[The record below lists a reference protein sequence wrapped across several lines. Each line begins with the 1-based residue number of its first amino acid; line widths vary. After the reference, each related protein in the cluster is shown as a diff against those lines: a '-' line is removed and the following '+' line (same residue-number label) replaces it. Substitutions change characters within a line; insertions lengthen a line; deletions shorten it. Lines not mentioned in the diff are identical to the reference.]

1 MGLSENGPYGH
12 LNVEKMMI
20 NHQNWGYPT
29 PSVHHSVEEG
39 LVQLLLTVHNGMGQV
54 TKRTGGHKVVLNPE
68 SRHQE
73 ERMSSYCPSLL
84 ISSPFI
90 CCNLVYKENTRLSP
104 TITNHHQPMTVAQ
117 VGPSVSFS
125 LYVAKLSPFVGTP
138 CSFARMH
145 PRHSPQAP

>member
-1 MGLSENGPYGH
+1 MAARP
-12 LNVEKMMI
+12 
-20 NHQNWGYPT
+20 WYPT

-68 SRHQE
+68 SRHQA

-104 TITNHHQPMTVAQ
+104 TITNP
-117 VGPSVSFS
+117 
-125 LYVAKLSPFVGTP
+125 
-138 CSFARMH
+138 
-145 PRHSPQAP
+145 